1 MPDQGTIV
9 LIPFP
14 FSNLRSEKTRPVL
27 VISCDA
33 YNSGSPDF
41 LGMAVTSNLEERA
54 HAVPLRQKDLASGRL
69 KADSVVR
76 ADKVYSLSRT
86 LVLRSF
92 GAVKPALL
100 ARVLRELDA
109 VLGRKRG
116 TA

>member
-27 VISCDA
+27 VISGNA
-33 YNSGSPDF
+33 YNCKSVDF
-41 LGMAVTSNLEERA
+41 LGMAITSNLDERA

-69 KADSVVR
+69 KADSMVR

-86 LVLRSF
+86 LVRRSF
-92 GAVKPALL
+92 GAVNPALL
-100 ARVLRELDA
+100 ARVLRELDS
-109 VLGRKRG
+109 VLGKEEG